1 MRATLNKYDLMK
13 LEEYWKNHKE
23 NKKLLDYRQ
32 YQLLSK
38 NSDDENSGGGS
49 NSVRQ
54 VSKPVEQA
62 AIKLDE
68 DDLYQNLRRIIHV
81 VEVLYLEAD
90 EDLKKIIDMRY
101 WDNDS
106 NFFEWE
112 DIADALF
119 MSRSKVLRKRNGLL
133 DDTAERIG
141 WV

>member
-1 MRATLNKYDLMK
+1 MRATLSKHDLQK
-13 LEEYWKNHKE
+13 LEEYWSNHKQ

-32 YQLLSK
+32 FQLLSK

-68 DDLYQNLRRIIHV
+68 DDLYQNLRRIIRV
-81 VEVLYLEAD
+81 VEALYEDAD
-90 EDLKKIIDMRY
+90 KDLRKIIDMRY

-119 MSRSKVLRKRNGLL
+119 MSRNKVLRKRNGLL
-133 DDTAERIG
+133 DETAERVG

>member
-81 VEVLYLEAD
+81 VEVLYVEAD

>member
-1 MRATLNKYDLMK
+1 MRATLNKYDLQK
-13 LEEYWKNHKE
+13 LEEYWSNYKQ

-32 YQLLSK
+32 WQLLSK

-49 NSVRQ
+49 NSVRT

-68 DDLYQNLRRIIHV
+68 DDLYQNLRRVIHV
-81 VEVLYLEAD
+81 VEALYTEAD

-133 DDTAERIG
+133 DETAERVG